1 MNSISKIKLIIKIMN
16 NNKPKLVDYSLFEKP
31 KPKIIPKPIHLKIN
45 KNDNSLIIN
54 FISILCLCIGSI
66 ILYYRLIERKTK
78 DLKKQNTII
87 SFHQYVK
94 DNIK

>member
-1 MNSISKIKLIIKIMN
+1 MN
-16 NNKPKLVDYSLFEKP
+16 NNKPKLVDYSLFKKP
-31 KPKIIPKPIHLKIN
+31 KPKVIQKPIHLRIN

-94 DNIK
+94 ENIK

>member
-1 MNSISKIKLIIKIMN
+1 MN

-31 KPKIIPKPIHLKIN
+31 KRKKIIKPIHVKIN

-54 FISILCLCIGSI
+54 FIGLLILCIGII
-66 ILYYRLIERKTK
+66 ILYYRLIENKTK
-78 DLKKQNTII
+78 DLEKQNTII

-94 DNIK
+94 ENIK

>member
-1 MNSISKIKLIIKIMN
+1 MN

-31 KPKIIPKPIHLKIN
+31 KVKIIPKPIHLKIN

-54 FISILCLCIGSI
+54 FISILILCIGII
-66 ILYYRLIERKTK
+66 ILYYRLIENKTK
-78 DLKKQNTII
+78 DLEKQNTII

-94 DNIK
+94 ENIK

>member
-1 MNSISKIKLIIKIMN
+1 MN

-31 KPKIIPKPIHLKIN
+31 KVKIIPKPIHLKIN

-54 FISILCLCIGSI
+54 FIGLLILCIGII
-66 ILYYRLIERKTK
+66 ILYYRLIENKTK
-78 DLKKQNTII
+78 DLEKQNTII

-94 DNIK
+94 ENIK